1 MVGNKLEVGEVR
13 KIDND
18 TVEFR
23 VKDIYADSW
32 VHGYDIF
39 EVMTGLRLVPVA
51 TEEKRLD
58 TNIAEVLR
66 TYRLRSGYY
75 ALVEVVKYYTIKDAI
90 AIPGAT
96 GPGIIAFSYSLNK
109 VKYIIYPLIVRNG
122 MVFTVDNLA
131 IEGETSQTEEVH
143 KTVEGLLSKWKNE
156 LPKYETKFA

>member
-1 MVGNKLEVGEVR
+1 MVGNKLEKGKVR

-18 TVEFR
+18 TAEFR
-23 VKDIYADSW
+23 VTKIYTDSW
-32 VHGYDIF
+32 ERGYDIF

-51 TEEKRLD
+51 IEEKRLD
-58 TNIAEVLR
+58 ANIAEELH

-109 VKYIIYPLIVRNG
+109 VKYIIYPLIVRDG
-122 MVFTVDNLA
+122 MMFTVDNLLV
-131 IEGETSQTEEVH
+131 EGEASQTDEVH
-143 KTVEGLLSKWKNE
+143 KTAEKLIDEWKNE